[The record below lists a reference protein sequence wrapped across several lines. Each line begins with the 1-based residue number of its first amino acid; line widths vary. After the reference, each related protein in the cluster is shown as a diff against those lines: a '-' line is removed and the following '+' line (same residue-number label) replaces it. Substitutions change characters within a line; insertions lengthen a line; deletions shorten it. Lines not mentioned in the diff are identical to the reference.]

1 MTSARRTPV
10 DRSFLGIILFLLVV
24 GFFISSSA
32 SLSTIGAKDLSFPFD
47 FSQLIASVLGVIIM
61 ALFTRVDYHI
71 FRRYALPFFAG
82 TLLLTI
88 VVFLPVVGFSH
99 GGASR
104 WILLGPV
111 SFQPSEFLKLGFIVY
126 FASWLVASRSRLNSL
141 KFGLLPY
148 LLMLA
153 LVGIVMLKQPD
164 TGTFLI
170 MFGASIAMFIAGGG
184 KWTHLLLIFLI
195 GLLGIGYLALTREYV
210 RDRLLTFVKPTHDIL
225 GSSYQ
230 INQSLIA
237 IGSGKLLGRGYGQ
250 SIQKFNYLPE
260 SIGDSVFAVLGE
272 EMGFVG
278 TAGITISFALF
289 ALLGLRIGSRIRDN
303 FGKLLVVGITM
314 MITVAAFMNIGAML
328 GVIPLTGV
336 PLPFVSH
343 GGTALV
349 ITLAA
354 CGIVL
359 AVSRSVGRAS

>member
-1 MTSARRTPV
+1 MTPPRRALV
-10 DRSFLGIILFLLVV
+10 DRSFLGIILLLLIV

-32 SLSTIGAKDLSFPFD
+32 SLSTIGARDLSFPFD
-47 FSQLIASVLGVIIM
+47 FSQLIASILGVVIM
-61 ALFTRVDYHI
+61 ALFTQVDYRI
-71 FRRYALPFFAG
+71 FRRYALPFFIG
-82 TLLLTI
+82 TLLLT
-88 VVFLPVVGFSH
+88 VAVFLPVVGFSH

-104 WILLGPV
+104 WILLGPL
-111 SFQPSEFLKLGFIVY
+111 SFQPSELLKLGFIVY
-126 FASWLVASRSRLNSL
+126 FASWLAASRSRLNSL
-141 KFGLLPY
+141 QFGLLPY
-148 LLMLA
+148 LIMLA
-153 LVGIVMLKQPD
+153 VVGIIMLKQPD

-170 MFGASIAMFIAGGG
+170 MFGTSIAMFVAGGG

-195 GLLGIGYLALTREYV
+195 GLLGISYLAFTREYV
-210 RDRLLTFVKPTHDIL
+210 RDRLFTFIKPTHDTL

-278 TAGITISFALF
+278 TSVITISFAFF
-289 ALLGLRIGSRIRDN
+289 ALLGLRIASRARDS

-336 PLPFVSH
+336 PLPFISH

-354 CGIVL
+354 CGIIL
-359 AVSRSVGRAS
+359 SVSRSPKMV